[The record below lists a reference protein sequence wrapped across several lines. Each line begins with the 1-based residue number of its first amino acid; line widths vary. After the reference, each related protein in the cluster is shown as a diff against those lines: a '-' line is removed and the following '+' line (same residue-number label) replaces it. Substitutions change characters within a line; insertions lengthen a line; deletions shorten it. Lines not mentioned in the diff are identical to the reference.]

1 MSDVLLL
8 IVIGVVMIAIAVD
21 VAALLE
27 FLRGRW
33 R

>member
-1 MSDVLLL
+1 MTDLLLL
-8 IVIGVVMIAIAVD
+8 IVIGVIMIAIAVD
-21 VAALLE
+21 VGALLE